1 MAQINRGNDTDIK
14 TTAITD
20 IDGNAVTAGTVTA
33 AILTPDGVTELIA
46 AAAATH
52 VADGVWMRSLTGTEI
67 DAIPAKWNFVRQ
79 RFIFGDPLDAT
90 FDEIIKVAAREG

>member
-33 AILTPDGVTELIA
+33 EIRTPDGVGSLIA

-52 VADGVWMRSLTGTEI
+52 VAAGVWKRSLTATEI
-67 DAIPAKWNFVRQ
+67 DAIPAKWNFVQQ

-90 FDEIIKVAAREG
+90 FNETIKVAPREG